1 MWCTKSEKEKLR
13 QNVGFPHA
21 LRLALGNLWE
31 TLDVR
36 VSAFAFV
43 NKEWGISVLEIII
56 NTAKSKMEKL

>member
-43 NKEWGISVLEIII
+43 NKEWGINEL
-56 NTAKSKMEKL
+56 